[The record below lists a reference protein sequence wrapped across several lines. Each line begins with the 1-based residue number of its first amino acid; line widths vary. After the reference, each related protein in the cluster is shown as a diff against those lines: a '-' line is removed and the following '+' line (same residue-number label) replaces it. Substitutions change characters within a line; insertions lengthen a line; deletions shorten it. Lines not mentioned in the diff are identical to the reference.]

1 MFERSRKGEHALL
14 IQPHAGGPPD
24 EGVLEEFAD
33 LARSAGAGVAAVLTA
48 RIDRPNPA
56 TLIGSGKLAEVKA
69 AADASGA
76 DLVLVNHPLTPGQE
90 RNLEKALERRVVDR
104 TGLILDIFAQRAHSH
119 EGKLQV
125 ELAQLRHMATRLVR
139 GWTHLERQR
148 GGSIGLRGPGETQ
161 LETDRRLLQKR
172 VEQLQKRLEKVE
184 VQRTQMRRARVRS
197 EMPRVALVGYTNAGK
212 STLFNALTGAGAYA
226 ADQLFAT
233 LDPTVRRVVLPG
245 GDIVLAD
252 TVGFVRDLPH
262 ELVAAFRSTLSE
274 AREAD
279 LLVHVIDAADPLR
292 EERVAQVDAVLHEIG
307 AGEIPQ
313 LLVYNKIDR
322 IDTDRPEGV
331 QPRHDRPG
339 GEDADAAARDRVW
352 ISARDGIGLDL
363 LRTALA
369 ARLGLR
375 RVRAELRLPPSAGRL
390 RARLHALDAIR
401 GETHDEHGWTLEVD
415 LALAD
420 AERLAGQ
427 ADGAP
432 LLALLAD
439 ADPASPGFNEP
450 DSRRLDPARPDRA

>member
-24 EGVLEEFAD
+24 EGILEEFAD
-33 LARSAGAGVAAVLTA
+33 LARSAGAGVAAILTA

-104 TGLILDIFAQRAHSH
+104 TGLILDIFAQRARSF

-172 VEQLQKRLEKVE
+172 VEQLQKRLDKVE

-212 STLFNALTGAGAYA
+212 STLFNALTGAEAYA

-233 LDPTVRRVVLPG
+233 LDPTVRRVALPG

-279 LLVHVIDAADPLR
+279 LLLHVIDAADPLR
-292 EERVAQVDAVLHEIG
+292 EERIAQVDAVLHEIG

-322 IDTDRPEGV
+322 IGVPEEGGDRPEGGDRLNGIR
-331 QPRHDRPG
+331 PRHDRPG
-339 GEDADAAARDRVW
+339 GEEADAAVRDRVW
-352 ISARDGIGLDL
+352 ISARDGLGLDL
-363 LRTALA
+363 LRVALA

-375 RVRAELRLPPSAGRL
+375 RVQAELRLPPSAGRL

-401 GETHDEHGWTLEVD
+401 EESHDEHGWTLSVD

-432 LLALLAD
+432 LRTLLTEAG
-439 ADPASPGFNEP
+439 ADPA
-450 DSRRLDPARPDRA
+450 